1 MIACNANR
9 RLKAIQNAAGPDLLD
24 ACLELGGCE
33 TGNTKITKG
42 KDVCHFVRRT
52 LIAICPGFE
61 LPSKH
66 VLHTVGPIYSSS
78 KAAQHKEKLASCYK
92 TTLNLAADNKL
103 KTVALCGVSTG
114 IYGFPLEKATHI
126 ACETTRQ
133 VLDERGDEV
142 TPLRRIEDGQR

>member
-1 MIACNANR
+1 MLQDLTFWTLALSSVDARQATLKSR
-9 RLKAIQNAAGPDLLD
+9 RAKMSAIPF
-24 ACLELGGCE
+24 
-33 TGNTKITKG
+33 TS
-42 KDVCHFVRRT
+42 T
-52 LIAICPGFE
+52 LMAICAGFE

-78 KAAQHKEKLASCYK
+78 KAAQHEEKLASCYK
-92 TTLNLAADNKL
+92 TTLILAADNKL

-142 TPLRRIEDGQR
+142 TPLWRIEDGQR